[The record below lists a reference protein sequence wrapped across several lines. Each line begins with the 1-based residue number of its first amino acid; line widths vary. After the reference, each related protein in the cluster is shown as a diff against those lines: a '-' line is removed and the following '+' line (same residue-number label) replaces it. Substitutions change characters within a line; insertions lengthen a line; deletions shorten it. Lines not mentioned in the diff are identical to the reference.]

1 MSILRNELS
10 QLKHLVKT
18 YEEHNLKIPEL
29 EKKLRSQKTKYEKE
43 IKTIESFYK
52 DKIKAYS
59 HKLNLNET
67 ENKIKSNHN
76 TINNHSQYKTKD
88 LQDDQDRVN
97 VRNIFV
103 YLFFT
108 ILFFSTIMS
117 RLKIPT

>member
-59 HKLNLNET
+59 QKLNLNET

-76 TINNHSQYKTKD
+76 TINNNSQYKTKD
-88 LQDDQDRVN
+88 LHDDQDRVN
-97 VRNIFV
+97 VRNICV
-103 YLFFT
+103 Y
-108 ILFFSTIMS
+108 
-117 RLKIPT
+117 

>member
-76 TINNHSQYKTKD
+76 TINNNSQYKTKD
-88 LQDDQDRVN
+88 LHDDQDRVN
-97 VRNIFV
+97 VRNICV
-103 YLFFT
+103 Y
-108 ILFFSTIMS
+108 
-117 RLKIPT
+117 